1 MYRYTSRDILCYS
14 WLQEKMHWKMS
25 VQQVWGFM
33 QRTLQVQ
40 RRRMLYLSLPID
52 SAEYLIRH
60 ANIEVYSEP
69 NLLLNGQNKRTY
81 TRKYVSEKTRIL
93 AYFTQ
98 CGISVVSPEIYT
110 LLNKNKRH
118 YIENN

>member
-1 MYRYTSRDILCYS
+1 
-14 WLQEKMHWKMS
+14 MS

-52 SAEYLIRH
+52 SVEYLIRH

-69 NLLLNGQNKRTY
+69 NLLVNGQNKRTY

>member
-25 VQQVWGFM
+25 VQQVWSFM

-52 SAEYLIRH
+52 SVEYLIRH

-69 NLLLNGQNKRTY
+69 NLLVNGQNKRTY